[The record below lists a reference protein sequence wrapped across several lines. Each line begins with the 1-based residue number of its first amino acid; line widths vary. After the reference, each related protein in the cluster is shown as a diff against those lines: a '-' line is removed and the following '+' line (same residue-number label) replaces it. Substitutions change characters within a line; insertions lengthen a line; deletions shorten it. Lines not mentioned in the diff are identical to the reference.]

1 MAIYHLHAQIIGRS
15 DGRSAVASAA
25 YRHCARMEI
34 EREARVVDYSNKKGL
49 AHSEFALPPETPA
62 WLRTLIDGR
71 DAAGASAALWN
82 AVEAFE
88 KRSDAQFMR
97 EMDLALPLELSRA
110 QNIELV
116 RAFVADQITSRGII
130 ADWAYHDI
138 PGNPHIHLMTTL
150 RPLTDDGFGP
160 KRVPV
165 IGVDGKVL
173 RVVSKE
179 HPKGKIVYRLWAGDE
194 TTLREWREAW
204 GSLQNVHLARH
215 GFDIRVDHRSF
226 ADQGIELE
234 PTLKLGVGAKHIASK
249 SSGEGWASELDRLRL
264 FEEARRRS
272 AERIV
277 ARPAIILEMA
287 AREHSVFDERDLAKL
302 VHRYI
307 DDPQAFANV
316 MAAILADPEIVKLQ
330 DETFDL
336 TTGARIKARLA
347 TRTMIRTEA
356 EMVERAQHLAGDDR
370 FGVDSKVRNAVFA
383 DHAWLH
389 DEQKAAIDYVTGS
402 NRIAAIV
409 GLAGA
414 GKTTALKAAREVW
427 ERSGYRVVGAAL
439 AGKAAEGLE
448 QEAGVASRTLAS
460 WELAWSQDRNTI
472 DDKTIFV
479 LDEAGMVA
487 SQQMARFVGEVSA
500 KGAKLVLVGDG
511 EQLQPIEAGAAFRA
525 IHDRVGYVVLEN
537 IRRQKTDWMR
547 AASIDLARGRV
558 AQGLKAYRDHGMVLG
573 SPSKREAV
581 QKLIADW
588 TRGYDP
594 NKSSLILA
602 HLRRDVRML
611 NEMARTALIE
621 RGVITEGH
629 RFETEDG
636 VRSFAAGDQIVFL
649 RNETSLGVKNGMIG
663 RVVEASVGKIAVEVG
678 EDKRRVEVT
687 QAFYANVDH
696 GYATS
701 VHKSQG
707 ATVDQVKVL
716 ASLSLDK
723 HLTYV
728 AMTRHRHDVALYFG
742 ERAFAKAGGLETLLA
757 RRNVKETTL
766 DYVGS
771 ADYRAALRYATT
783 RGLHAARVA
792 RVLLDRQLKAIAA
805 ARQTVTQ
812 LGEGL
817 AAIAARIVAKGSV
830 SPVPAT
836 SPPHV
841 GKMTLAAKSGASVQH
856 PAIDLSHSAIAV
868 PAMRVWR
875 QSIPETVKEK
885 LMSDEALKSAWRNV
899 SSTFQ
904 RIYRDPQ
911 AAANAMK
918 VEAIV
923 DKPSDHAAVLERLSA
938 NPASFGELAGKS
950 GLLASKA
957 ERETRRLAEEGGA
970 VLSREIENY
979 AVLKAQSSAKLTAD
993 ETAARQ
999 RASIDIPALSAT
1011 ASAVMERVRDA
1022 IDRND
1027 LPAALGFALA
1037 DKMVKAEID
1046 RVGSMVSQR
1055 FGQRALLGLDAK
1067 SIEGQSFKA
1076 ASADLSSADKV
1087 KLAEAWP
1094 TLRAVQQVITHEKS
1108 VNALKQAETAK
1119 LAQRPSLK
1127 AAL

>member
-15 DGRSAVASAA
+15 EGRSAVASAA

-49 AHSEFALPPETPA
+49 AHSEFALPTETPA

-97 EMDLALPLELSRA
+97 EMDLALPLEFSRE

-116 RAFVADQITSRGII
+116 RAFVADQITSRGMI
-130 ADWAYHDI
+130 ADWAYHDL

-150 RPLTDDGFGP
+150 RPLTEDGFGP

-165 IGVDGKVL
+165 VGVDGKVL
-173 RVVSKE
+173 RITSKE

-204 GSLQNVHLARH
+204 ASLQNVHLAKH

-234 PTLKLGVGAKHIASK
+234 PTLKLGVGTKHIAAK
-249 SSGEGWASELDRLRL
+249 SSGGAWASELDRLRL
-264 FEEARRRS
+264 FEEARQRS
-272 AERIV
+272 AERIL
-277 ARPAIILEMA
+277 ARPAIVLDMV
-287 AREHSVFDERDLAKL
+287 ARERSVFDERDLAKL

-316 MAAILADPEIVKLQ
+316 MAKILANPEIVKLQ

-663 RVVEASVGKIAVEVG
+663 RVIEASAGKIAVEVG
-678 EDKRRVEVT
+678 EDDRRVEVT
-687 QAFYANVDH
+687 QAFYRNVDH
-696 GYATS
+696 GYATT

-742 ERAFAKAGGLETLLA
+742 ERAFARAGGLETLLA

-771 ADYRAALRYATT
+771 VDYRAALHYATT

-792 RVLLDRQLKAIAA
+792 RSLLDQQLKTIVAVRQKLSGLGERLTTIGARLVARTNASPAPDSAASEARRRSAA
-805 ARQTVTQ
+805 AQYRADV
-812 LGEGL
+812 LH
-817 AAIAARIVAKGSV
+817 
-830 SPVPAT
+830 PAT
-836 SPPHV
+836 DI
-841 GKMTLAAKSGASVQH
+841 GQQF
-856 PAIDLSHSAIAV
+856 IAV
-868 PAMRVWR
+868 PAVRTWR

-885 LMSDEALKSAWRNV
+885 LMSDEALKSAWRDV
-899 SSTFQ
+899 SSTFA

-911 AAANAMK
+911 AAATSMK
-918 VEAIV
+918 VEAIA
-923 DKPSDHAAVLERLSA
+923 DKPSEHTATLERLAA
-938 NPASFGELAGKS
+938 NPAAFGELAGKS

-957 ERETRRLAEEGGA
+957 DREVRRLAEEGGA
-970 VLSREIENY
+970 VLRREIEGY
-979 AVLKAQSSAKLTAD
+979 AALKAQSTAKIETS

-999 RASIDIPALSAT
+999 RASIDIPALSSA
-1011 ASAVMERVRDA
+1011 ASVVMERVRDA

-1046 RVGSMVSQR
+1046 RVGSAVNQR
-1055 FGQRALLGLDAK
+1055 LGERALLGLDAK
-1067 SIEGQSFKA
+1067 SIEGQSFKV
-1076 ASADLSSADKV
+1076 ASADLASGDKV

-1094 TLRAVQQVITHEKS
+1094 TLRAVQQFTTHEKS
-1108 VNALKQAETAK
+1108 VNALKHAEAARLTQSSA
-1119 LAQRPSLK
+1119 LK
-1127 AAL
+1127 AGQ

>member
-34 EREARVVDYSNKKGL
+34 EREARVVDYSAKKGL
-49 AHSEFALPPETPA
+49 AHSEVSLPQETPA

-71 DAAGASAALWN
+71 DAAGASGAFWN
-82 AVEAFE
+82 AVETFE
-88 KRSDAQFMR
+88 KRSDAQLMR
-97 EMDLALPLELSRA
+97 EMDLALPLELSRE

-116 RAFVADQITSRGII
+116 RAFVADHVTSRGMI
-130 ADWAYHDI
+130 ADWAYHEI

-150 RPLTDDGFGP
+150 RPLTEDGFGP

-165 IGVDGKVL
+165 IGIDGKAL
-173 RVVSKE
+173 RIVSKE

-204 GSLQNVHLARH
+204 ASLQNVHLAKH

-226 ADQGIELE
+226 ADQGVELE
-234 PTLKLGVGAKHIASK
+234 PTLKLGVGTKHIARK
-249 SSGEGWASELDRLRL
+249 ENGQAWASELDRLRL
-264 FEEARRRS
+264 FEETRQRS

-277 ARPAIILEMA
+277 ARPAIILNMV
-287 AREHSVFDERDLAKL
+287 ARERSVFDERDLAKT
-302 VHRYI
+302 VHRYV
-307 DDPQAFANV
+307 DDPQAYANV
-316 MAAILADPEIVKLQ
+316 MAAILADPDVVKLQ

-356 EMVERAQHLAGDDR
+356 EMVERSIALAGDDR
-370 FGVDSKVRNAVFA
+370 FAVDSNVRDGVFA

-389 DEQKAAIDYVTGS
+389 EEQKAAVDYVTGS
-402 NRIAAIV
+402 NRIAAVV

-427 ERSGYRVVGAAL
+427 EQSGYRVVGAAL

-448 QEAGVASRTLAS
+448 QEAGIISRTLAS
-460 WELAWSQDRNTI
+460 WELAWSQARSTI

-487 SQQMARFVGEVSA
+487 SQQMSHFVGEVARS
-500 KGAKLVLVGDG
+500 GAKLVLVGDG

-537 IRRQKTDWMR
+537 IRRQKTEWMR
-547 AASIDLARGRV
+547 AASVDLARGRV
-558 AQGLKAYRDHGMVLG
+558 AEALKTYRDHGKVFG
-573 SPSKREAV
+573 STTKREAMTS
-581 QKLIADW
+581 LIADW
-588 TRGYDP
+588 TRDYDP
-594 NKSSLILA
+594 SKSSLILA

-611 NEMARTALIE
+611 NELARGALIE
-621 RGVITEGH
+621 RGVIAAGH
-629 RFETEDG
+629 RFETDDG

-663 RVVEASVGKIAVEVG
+663 RVIEASAGKIAVEVG
-678 EDKRRVEVT
+678 DGGRRVEVS
-687 QAFYANVDH
+687 QAFYRNVDH
-696 GYATS
+696 GYATT

-716 ASLSLDK
+716 ASLSLDM

-728 AMTRHRHDVALYFG
+728 AMTRHRHDVALYYG
-742 ERAFAKAGGLETLLA
+742 ERAFAKAGGLEALLA

-792 RVLLDRQLKAIAA
+792 RSLLDRQLKTIAA
-805 ARQTVTQ
+805 ARLKLVG
-812 LGEGL
+812 LGDRL
-817 AAIAARIVAKGSV
+817 AAIAMRIVAKASA
-830 SPVPAT
+830 SPAPQA
-836 SPPHV
+836 
-841 GKMTLAAKSGASVQH
+841 GASDAHKQSTAA
-856 PAIDLSHSAIAV
+856 PSSANVPRPVSDTRQQSIAV
-868 PAMRVWR
+868 PAVRTWR

-885 LMSDEALKSAWRNV
+885 LMSDEHLKSAWRDV
-899 SSTFQ
+899 SSTFA

-911 AAANAMK
+911 SAANVMK
-918 VEAIV
+918 VETV
-923 DKPSDHAAVLERLSA
+923 VEKVSDHSRVLEQLAA
-938 NPASFGELAGKS
+938 NPSAFGELAGKS

-957 ERETRRLAEEGGA
+957 DRETRRLAEEGGA
-970 VLSREIENY
+970 VLRREIESY
-979 AVLKAQSSAKLTAD
+979 AALKAESAAKLTSQED
-993 ETAARQ
+993 AARQ
-999 RASIDIPALSAT
+999 RAAIDIPALSSA
-1011 ASAVMERVRDA
+1011 ASIVMERVRDA

-1046 RVGSMVSQR
+1046 RVGSAVNQR
-1055 FGQRALLGLDAK
+1055 FGERSLLGLDAK

-1076 ASADLSSADKV
+1076 ASADLSSADKI
-1087 KLAEAWP
+1087 KLAEAWS
-1094 TLRAVQQVITHEKS
+1094 TLRAVQQVTTHEKS

-1119 LAQRPSLK
+1119 LAQRSFLK
-1127 AAL
+1127 AGL